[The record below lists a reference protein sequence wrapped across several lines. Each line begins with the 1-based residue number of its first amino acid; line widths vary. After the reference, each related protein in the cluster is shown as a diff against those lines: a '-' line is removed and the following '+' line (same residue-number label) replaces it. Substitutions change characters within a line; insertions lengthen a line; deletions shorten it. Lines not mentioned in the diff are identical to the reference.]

1 MRQIITA
8 KAPSV
13 TGGGRIGGGVFFSS
27 LSLLPLVRWYSTAIE
42 LQKYD
47 LFFI

>member
-1 MRQIITA
+1 MGEGTA

-13 TGGGRIGGGVFFSS
+13 TGGWAHRGGVFFSS

-42 LQKYD
+42 LQRYEMF
-47 LFFI
+47 LL